1 MPLLALALAATMS
14 AALNADLAGS
24 AWRPTELRGELL
36 TAEPPVGEPQG
47 GVARML
53 VEFKPDGQ
61 ISGNG
66 GCNRFFGGYTISGN
80 AISIG
85 PLASTRKGCPGL
97 MQLEVSFFATLQSAK
112 TFAAD
117 ETKLVLF
124 SAAGFKLAEF
134 ARSGATS
141 SAAAHHDL

>member
-1 MPLLALALAATMS
+1 MPILPAVLGVRPSSGASCSPPSRQLAS
-14 AALNADLAGS
+14 RKG
-24 AWRPTELRGELL
+24 AWR
-36 TAEPPVGEPQG
+36 ACWSSS
-47 GVARML
+47 
-53 VEFKPDGQ
+53 KPDGQ

-66 GCNRFFGGYTISGN
+66 GCNRFFGGYTIAGN

-134 ARSGATS
+134 ARSGAT
-141 SAAAHHDL
+141 

>member
-1 MPLLALALAATMS
+1 M
-14 AALNADLAGS
+14 NADLAGS
-24 AWRPTELRGELL
+24 VWRPTELRGEPL
-36 TAEPPVGEPQG
+36 VGESSAALPAETQA

-61 ISGNG
+61 IGGNG
-66 GCNRFFGGYTISGN
+66 GCNRFFGGYTISGD

-97 MQLEVSFFATLQSAK
+97 MQLEVSFFATLQAAK
-112 TFAAD
+112 SFAAD

-134 ARSGATS
+134 VRAGAT
-141 SAAAHHDL
+141 